1 MASKII
7 IDKKT
12 FINLTSLLEINVKI
26 NLKTTVDTPLS
37 LTINSEV
44 FSYAIQKL
52 LSIGRLE
59 VTLQANHI
67 KRNPHKMRT
76 GHCYMEIERHALK
89 S

>member
-1 MASKII
+1 M
-7 IDKKT
+7 
-12 FINLTSLLEINVKI
+12 
-26 NLKTTVDTPLS
+26 
-37 LTINSEV
+37 